1 MSDLVFTSSFSL
13 SGISDGLE
21 RVKVAQNLAWNKKN
35 RKTPVLLLIGTP
47 IQAHKW

>member
-21 RVKVAQNLAWNKKN
+21 RVKVAQNLAWNKKKL
-35 RKTPVLLLIGTP
+35 KTPVLLQIGIP
-47 IQAHKW
+47 IRTHKW